1 MMKRHSYHLTL
12 LAAAAMAQA
21 GIAFAQAADNSKAN
35 SAAEN
40 SSNPASIADGQSNRR
55 EDLALTQKIRRSVI
69 ADQDLSVD
77 AHNVKIV
84 TLNGRVTLN
93 GVVRSD
99 AEKAS
104 VEAKATLAAG
114 AENVVNDLKVVPP
127 A

>member
-104 VEAKATLAAG
+104 VAAKATIAAG
-114 AENVVNDLKVVPP
+114 VDNVVNDLKVVPP
-127 A
+127 G

>member
-1 MMKRHSYHLTL
+1 MWNVCIAL
-12 LAAAAMAQA
+12 LAALVMAEVGTALGQVP
-21 GIAFAQAADNSKAN
+21 DNSQSN
-35 SAAEN
+35 VTAEN
-40 SSNPASIADGQSNRR
+40 SSNRSSIADGQSNRR

-84 TLNGRVTLN
+84 TVHGHVTLN

-104 VEAKATLAAG
+104 LAAKAVKVVDID
-114 AENVVNDLKVVPP
+114 NVVNDLKVAPQS
-127 A
+127 